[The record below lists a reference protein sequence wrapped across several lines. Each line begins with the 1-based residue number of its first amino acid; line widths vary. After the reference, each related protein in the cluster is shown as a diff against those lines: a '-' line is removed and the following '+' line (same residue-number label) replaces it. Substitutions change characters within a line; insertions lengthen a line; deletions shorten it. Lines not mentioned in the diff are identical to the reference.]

1 MPELPELEV
10 LRRSIEKTLVG
21 RTIVD
26 VTVNRK
32 ECVNVPPEEYAAAI
46 SGGTIV
52 GARRFGKTA
61 VVDLDNGYSVIVHLA
76 LGGLFVLAD
85 PDEFEEK
92 HIQIAY
98 HLDDG
103 STLLAAKLMLGNVHA
118 RPTAE
123 LGEDSR
129 IAKMGPDALEELPS
143 VESLTERFR
152 TSRTGAKAFLMDQS
166 SIGGIGNMYA
176 NEILFEARIHPATEL
191 RALSAD
197 DIARLHCAIAS
208 VLEEAITGGGATDT
222 VFADLDGR
230 EPTYQEKLRVFG
242 REGEPCP
249 ECAGKLRMIRLAT
262 RATYY
267 CPRCQR
273 KKYPRKKAVRKQ
285 TTTRAKK
292 RG

>member
-10 LRRSIEKTLVG
+10 LRRSIERTLIG

-26 VTVNRK
+26 VSVNRK
-32 ECVNVPPEEYAAAI
+32 ECVNVPPDEYI
-46 SGGTIV
+46 DTVKGGKIV

-61 VVDLDNGYSVIVHLA
+61 VIDLDNGYSLIVHLA
-76 LGGLFVLAD
+76 LGGLFVVAN
-85 PDEFEEK
+85 PDDFEPQN
-92 HIQIAY
+92 IQIAY
-98 HLDDG
+98 QLDDG

-123 LGEDSR
+123 LDEDPR
-129 IAKMGPDALEELPS
+129 IGNMGPDALDELP
-143 VESLTERFR
+143 VVPSLGEQFQR
-152 TSRTGAKAFLMDQS
+152 SRTGAKAFLMAQN

-197 DIARLHCAIAS
+197 DISRLHDAIQTVLQRAIA
-208 VLEEAITGGGATDT
+208 GGGAADT

-230 EPTYQEKLRVFG
+230 QMTYQEKLKMFG
-242 REGEPCP
+242 REHQPCP
-249 ECAGKLRMIRLAT
+249 ECGGKIRMIRLAT

-267 CPRCQR
+267 CPKCQR
-273 KKYPRKKAVRKQ
+273 KKYPRKKAARRPTK
-285 TTTRAKK
+285 
-292 RG
+292 GC